1 MHRQNSPCAAEC
13 TAPRWAGVRV
23 LEIAHR
29 LNDQCIAM
37 LAHMAASQA
46 TTIDCNPVTRL
57 SELWTQ
63 VNASARVLAARCPV
77 LLVDLNFNSAD
88 WWNRA
93 AQRSAGGTCSMLPH
107 SFFPEA
113 WASAMLREVLIEA
126 WSAARSMPYAVSLI
140 FGMTSSVCATIA
152 NLKIPDI
159 DRIALDHACD
169 LRPRWSDNA
178 HFWRGLLNASIAGD
192 DEEIADL
199 HLYCLQLLVSS
210 LDPQHQET
218 YSTINRRWG
227 S

>member
-1 MHRQNSPCAAEC
+1 
-13 TAPRWAGVRV
+13 V

-29 LNDQCIAM
+29 LNDRCIAM
-37 LAHMAASQA
+37 LTHLAASQA

-57 SELWTQ
+57 SELWAQ
-63 VNASARVLAARCPV
+63 VSASARERAARCPV

-93 AQRSAGGTCSMLPH
+93 AQRSAGGTCQMFAH

-113 WASAMLREVLIEA
+113 WASAILREVLIEA

-140 FGMTSSVCATIA
+140 FGMTSQVCATIA

-178 HFWRGLLNASIAGD
+178 HFWRALLNASIAAD
-192 DEEIADL
+192 DETLADL

-210 LDPQHQET
+210 LDLQHQET
-218 YSTINRRWG
+218 SSTIHRRLG